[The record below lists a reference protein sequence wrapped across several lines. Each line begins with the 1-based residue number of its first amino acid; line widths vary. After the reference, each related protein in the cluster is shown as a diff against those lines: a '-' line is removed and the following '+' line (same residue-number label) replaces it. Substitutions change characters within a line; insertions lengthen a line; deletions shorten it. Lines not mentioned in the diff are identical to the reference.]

1 MQVGKRKGL
10 MVPRFRN
17 EGEEIEFWET
27 HDIEDYLTG
36 EVVPMETI
44 FGSAPAGAA
53 SDLVVTLRFRR
64 GIEDRAPL
72 SRHFGVAIPP
82 ELTDR
87 DFGVLFHREALPR
100 GLDCYLVDYR
110 RSESSW
116 GSSGPP
122 IRELMAELNVSS
134 TALAEQAAELIAT
147 RVNGARGGARQPSP
161 AALPRRLQR
170 TIGSIARWLREYGA
184 VPLTDE
190 QAEALLH
197 P

>member
-1 MQVGKRKGL
+1 MKRSKGL
-10 MVPRFRN
+10 VAPAFQSDD
-17 EGEEIEFWET
+17 EEFEFWET
-27 HDIEDYLTG
+27 HDVEDYLTG
-36 EVVPMETI
+36 EKVPLSSI
-44 FGSAPAGAA
+44 IGAVPAPT
-53 SDLVVTLRFRR
+53 SPDLVVTLRLRR

-170 TIGSIARWLREYGA
+170 IIGSIARWLREYGA